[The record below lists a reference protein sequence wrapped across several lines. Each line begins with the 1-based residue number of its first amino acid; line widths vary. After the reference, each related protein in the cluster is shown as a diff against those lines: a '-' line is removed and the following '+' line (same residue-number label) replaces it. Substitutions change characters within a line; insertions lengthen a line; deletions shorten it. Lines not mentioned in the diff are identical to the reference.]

1 MGCIRSSKFEDGR
14 SFHLRKMVQI
24 RAPPPI
30 HPAMTASVVMAPFER
45 VLDEVAA
52 LAVADEVGLALT
64 ETWLVIVTAPAEL
77 SWAAIAAAV
86 VWDAAAVVGAAVVDV
101 GAAEVDEEDEVVD
114 EEVVDEAVEEVVE
127 ALEWRFS
134 TLTPQQQKIII

>member
-1 MGCIRSSKFEDGR
+1 MSASKTEKRESVTRLRVRHRS
-14 SFHLRKMVQI
+14 
-24 RAPPPI
+24 
-30 HPAMTASVVMAPFER
+30 
-45 VLDEVAA
+45 
-52 LAVADEVGLALT
+52 LAVSTSTTGI
-64 ETWLVIVTAPAEL
+64 VI
-77 SWAAIAAAV
+77 
-86 VWDAAAVVGAAVVDV
+86 AAAVVGAAVVDV